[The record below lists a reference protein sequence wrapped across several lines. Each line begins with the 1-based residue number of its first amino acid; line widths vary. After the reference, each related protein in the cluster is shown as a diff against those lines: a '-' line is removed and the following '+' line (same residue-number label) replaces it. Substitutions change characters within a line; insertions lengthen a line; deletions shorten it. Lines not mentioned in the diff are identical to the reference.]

1 MYEKITWEEFNP
13 LYQEHLLWLEDKEGK
28 RLSIHERDFS
38 HLDLSKLNLSFADLK
53 YNTFRQ
59 CDFKSS
65 NLSGADLS
73 NCILYGSDFRLANLY
88 GARLNG
94 NDFYNVDLRNA
105 DMRYAEINGSN
116 FRDAKTNN
124 TNIENVRINVF
135 TNGYPLACPEKG
147 SFTAYKR
154 AQGYII
160 ELFIPEDAQRSSAFG
175 RKCRCDKAQVVAI
188 NKRDGTP
195 ADVTSLHS
203 DYDEN
208 FIYTI
213 GETVL
218 VEGFDTNRW
227 NECSKGIHF
236 YITREEALYG

>member
-1 MYEKITWEEFNP
+1 MYQPITWIEFEP
-13 LYQEHLLWLEDKEGK
+13 LYHQHLNWLKDNEGQ
-28 RLSIHERDFS
+28 RLKIHERDFS
-38 HLDLSKLNLSFADLK
+38 HLDLSNLNLSFANLT

-59 CDFKSS
+59 CNFQSS

-73 NCILYGSDFRLANLY
+73 NCILYGSDFRFANLY

-94 NDFYNVDLRNA
+94 NDFFNVDLRNA
-105 DMRYAEINGSN
+105 DLRYAEINGSN
-116 FRDAKTNN
+116 FRLARTND

-147 SFTAYKR
+147 AFTAYKR

-160 ELFIPEDAQRSSAFG
+160 ELLVPEDARRSSAFG
-175 RKCRCDKAQVVAI
+175 RKCRCDKAIVVSI
-188 NKRDGTP
+188 TERDGSPT
-195 ADVTSLHS
+195 DVFSLHS

-213 GETVL
+213 NETAI
-218 VEGFDTNRW
+218 VEDFDDNRW
-227 NECSKGIHF
+227 HECGRGIHF